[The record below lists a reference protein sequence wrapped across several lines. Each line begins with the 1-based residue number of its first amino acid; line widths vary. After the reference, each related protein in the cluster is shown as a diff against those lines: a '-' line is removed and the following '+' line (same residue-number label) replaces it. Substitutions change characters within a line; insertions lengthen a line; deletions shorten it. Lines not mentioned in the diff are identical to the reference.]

1 MWGNAPV
8 IVMFAFLFGGGP
20 MVKMFTSWNE
30 TRLEIM
36 RLKMQ
41 ATSSDG
47 NSSLRAEVE
56 QLRAQVNSLR
66 DTTTQYDLSF
76 DTALQQM
83 EQRMRNVEQRVNN
96 AAAERDNS
104 AIVRH

>member
-1 MWGNAPV
+1 MWENAPV
-8 IVMFAFLFGGGP
+8 IVMFAFLFGGGA

-41 ATSSDG
+41 GQSSDG
-47 NSSLRAEVE
+47 NSGLRAEVDS
-56 QLRAQVNSLR
+56 LRAQVNSLR

-76 DTALQQM
+76 DTSLQQM
-83 EQRMRNVEQRVNN
+83 EQRMRMVEQRVNN
-96 AAAERDNS
+96 AAAERENS